1 MKKQDKT
8 AKLATITEGY
18 IQMIAKLKGIIDNIG
33 EDCCIIDVNGV
44 GYLVNMSSRSLSKL
58 TQVEYAVLL
67 IETVI
72 KEDSFTLFGF
82 QTAWEKEWFNTLTKI
97 QGVGGKVCLNILSA
111 LSPAQLSQAV
121 AAQDKSSFLRAA
133 GVGPKLAARLVTEL
147 KGKIVTIP
155 MEYMSGAELNDSS
168 DATETNNP
176 KDKTAPQA
184 PAEETD
190 AAYSKTEDVTS
201 ALTNLGYAKIDAYRV
216 AAEICMN
223 NPNADIGTLI
233 RLALKEFN
241 Q

>member
-1 MKKQDKT
+1 
-8 AKLATITEGY
+8 
-18 IQMIAKLKGIIDNIG
+18 MIAKLKGIIDNIG

-44 GYLVNMSSRSLSKL
+44 GYLVYMSSRSLSKL
-58 TQVEYAVLL
+58 KQGDYTVLL
-67 IETVI
+67 IESVI

-111 LSPAQLSQAV
+111 LSPAQLAQAV

-155 MEYMSGAELNDSS
+155 LEYMSNTDLNALTDNTVP
-168 DATETNNP
+168 DIE
-176 KDKTAPQA
+176 TAPQTSQNENNA
-184 PAEETD
+184 IYD
-190 AAYSKTEDVTS
+190 ITEDITS
-201 ALTNLGYAKIDAYRV
+201 ALTNLGYQKIDAYRV
-216 AAEICMN
+216 ASEICLN
-223 NPNADIGTLI
+223 HPNETLSNLI
-233 RLALKEFN
+233 RLSLKEFN

>member
-1 MKKQDKT
+1 
-8 AKLATITEGY
+8 
-18 IQMIAKLKGIIDNIG
+18 MIAKLKGIIDNIG

-58 TQVEYAVLL
+58 KLSEYAVLL

-147 KGKIVTIP
+147 KDKIVTIP
-155 MEYMSGAELNDSS
+155 IEYMSNTELTD
-168 DATETNNP
+168 TN
-176 KDKTAPQA
+176 T
-184 PAEETD
+184 EETLKSNQPNSPKESQPKAETD
-190 AAYSKTEDVTS
+190 DTYTKTEDVTS
-201 ALTNLGYAKIDAYRV
+201 ALTNLGYTKIDAYKV
-216 AAEICMN
+216 AAEVCLN
-223 NPNADIGTLI
+223 NPSADLGSLI

>member
-1 MKKQDKT
+1 
-8 AKLATITEGY
+8 
-18 IQMIAKLKGIIDNIG
+18 MIAKLKGIIDNIG

-44 GYLVNMSSRSLSKL
+44 GYLVNMSSRSLAKL
-58 TQVEYAVLL
+58 KQGDYAALL

-72 KEDSFTLFGF
+72 KEDSITLFGF
-82 QTAWEKEWFNTLTKI
+82 QSPWEKEWFNTLTKI

-147 KGKIVTIP
+147 KDKIVTIP
-155 MEYMSGAELNDSS
+155 VEYLSGADLNANMEDES
-168 DATETNNP
+168 DIQTKKSTP
-176 KDKTAPQA
+176 TPQ
-184 PAEETD
+184 PEQDQT
-190 AAYSKTEDVTS
+190 YLKTEDVTS
-201 ALTNLGYAKIDAYRV
+201 ALTNLGYQKIDAYRV
-216 AAEICMN
+216 ASEICLKN
-223 NPNADIGTLI
+223 SDADLGTLI

>member
-1 MKKQDKT
+1 
-8 AKLATITEGY
+8 
-18 IQMIAKLKGIIDNIG
+18 MIAKLKGIIDNIG

-44 GYLVNMSSRSLSKL
+44 GYLVNMSSRSLSQL
-58 TQVEYAVLL
+58 TIGEYVVLL

-147 KGKIVTIP
+147 KDKIVTIP
-155 MEYMSGAELNDSS
+155 IEYMSKNELNNDISTTS
-168 DATETNNP
+168 DEPLKEKKQTEHPSDITY
-176 KDKTAPQA
+176 T
-184 PAEETD
+184 
-190 AAYSKTEDVTS
+190 KTEDVTS
-201 ALTNLGYAKIDAYRV
+201 ALTNLGYTKIDAYKV
-216 AAEICMN
+216 ASEICLN
-223 NPNADIGTLI
+223 NPTADLSTLI

>member
-1 MKKQDKT
+1 
-8 AKLATITEGY
+8 
-18 IQMIAKLKGIIDNIG
+18 MIAKLKGIIDNIG

-58 TQVEYAVLL
+58 IQGEYAVLL

-147 KGKIVTIP
+147 KDKIVTIP
-155 MEYMSGAELNDSS
+155 IEYMSGAELNEPS
-168 DATETNNP
+168 DIS
-176 KDKTAPQA
+176 DKTKPEKILPPPPLQ
-184 PAEETD
+184 ETD
-190 AAYSKTEDVTS
+190 ATYTKTEDVTS
-201 ALTNLGYAKIDAYRV
+201 ALTNLGYTKIDAYKV
-216 AAEICMN
+216 ASEICLN
-223 NPNADIGTLI
+223 NPNADLGTLI

>member
-1 MKKQDKT
+1 
-8 AKLATITEGY
+8 
-18 IQMIAKLKGIIDNIG
+18 MIAKLKGIIDNIG

-44 GYLVNMSSRSLSKL
+44 GYLVNLSSRSLSQLKIG
-58 TQVEYAVLL
+58 EYAVLL

-121 AAQDKSSFLRAA
+121 AAQDKTSFLRAA

-155 MEYMSGAELNDSS
+155 TEYALSSELSTTTDNIPPKTTTSQ
-168 DATETNNP
+168 TNE
-176 KDKTAPQA
+176 DKTYNQ
-184 PAEETD
+184 
-190 AAYSKTEDVTS
+190 TEDVTS
-201 ALTNLGYAKIDAYRV
+201 ALTNLGYSKIDAYKV
-216 AAEICMN
+216 AAEICLTT
-223 NPNADIGTLI
+223 PLQI
-233 RLALKEFN
+233 
-241 Q
+241 